1 VPSRQCPK
9 CSSSMSEGFVA
20 DRTHHSAAAVPSWV
34 EGEPERSVWTGLKL
48 SGRSRFDIAT
58 WRCTRC
64 GFLEQYASDGPSQH
78 DAAQKQVQ
86 RVVLIVAIVVAVVA
100 AIAAGLVSALVG
112 R

>member
-1 VPSRQCPK
+1 MPSRQCPK
-9 CSSSMSEGFVA
+9 CAGSMSEGFVA

-48 SGRSRFDIAT
+48 RGKPRIDIAS

-64 GFLEQYASDGPSQH
+64 GFLEQYASGEPNRH
-78 DAAQKQVQ
+78 DQAQQQLQFAVLAAA
-86 RVVLIVAIVVAVVA
+86 IVAG
-100 AIAAGLVSALVG
+100 IAAAVGAALLA

>member
-1 VPSRQCPK
+1 MPSRQCPK
-9 CSSSMSEGFVA
+9 CAGSMSEGFVA

-34 EGEPERSVWTGLKL
+34 EGQPERSVWTGLKL
-48 SGRSRFDIAT
+48 GGKPRIDIAT

-64 GFLEQYASDGPSQH
+64 GFLEQYASGGPSQH
-78 DAAQKQVQ
+78 DAVNKQLQ
-86 RVVLIVAIVVAVVA
+86 RVVVIVAIVAALVA